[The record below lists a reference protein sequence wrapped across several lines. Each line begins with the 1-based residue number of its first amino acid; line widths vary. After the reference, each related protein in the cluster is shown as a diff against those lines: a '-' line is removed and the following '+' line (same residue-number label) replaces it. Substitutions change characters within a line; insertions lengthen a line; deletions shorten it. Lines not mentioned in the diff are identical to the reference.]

1 MKFGYLALNSA
12 DGIRPNRL
20 ARELEDRG
28 FDSVWMPEHSHIPTS
43 RDSAYPG
50 GGDLPDGYWHMMDPF
65 VSLQA
70 AASATSTLLLATGV
84 CLLLEHDL
92 LDLACTVATLDV
104 LSGGRV
110 LLGVGVGWNE
120 EELVNT
126 RPDVPFKQRYSA
138 MRERVAALRACWTEE
153 APSFEGRYERF
164 SESWVYPKPLQQ
176 PVPIAL
182 GNAGRVGIKHAAEY
196 ADHWCPLDAQL
207 LNYDGRPDVRGG
219 IELFRRLAA
228 EAGRNAEDIPI
239 SMFAF
244 GKPNRKRIDTYLEL
258 GVERIVIPPARMHR
272 HDESVTLAWFDDW
285 APVMAELGAT
295 PGGAA

>member
-1 MKFGYLALNSA
+1 MQFGYLSLNNA
-12 DGIRPNRL
+12 EGIRPDRL

-28 FDSVWMPEHSHIPTS
+28 FDSVWMPEHSHIPADRRTP
-43 RDSAYPG
+43 YPA

-70 AASATSTLLLATGV
+70 AAAVTTNLLLATGI
-84 CLLLEHDL
+84 CLVLEHDI

-110 LLGVGVGWNE
+110 LLGIGVGWNE
-120 EELVNT
+120 EELVNH
-126 RPDVPFKQRYSA
+126 RPELPFKLRYSA
-138 MRERVAALRACWTEE
+138 MRERVDALRRIWTEE
-153 APSFEGRYERF
+153 APAYDGRFEKF
-164 SESWVYPKPLQQ
+164 SAAWVYPKPVQQ

-182 GNAGRVGIKHAAEY
+182 GNAGKVGIQHAAEY
-196 ADHWCPLDAQL
+196 ADHWCPIDAQL

-239 SMFAF
+239 SVFAF
-244 GKPNRKRIDTYLEL
+244 GKPNRKRLDVYTDLQ
-258 GVERIVIPPARMHR
+258 VERIVVPPPTMMR
-272 HDESVTLAWFDDW
+272 HDESATLAWLDEW
-285 APVMAELGAT
+285 APIMADLR
-295 PGGAA
+295 